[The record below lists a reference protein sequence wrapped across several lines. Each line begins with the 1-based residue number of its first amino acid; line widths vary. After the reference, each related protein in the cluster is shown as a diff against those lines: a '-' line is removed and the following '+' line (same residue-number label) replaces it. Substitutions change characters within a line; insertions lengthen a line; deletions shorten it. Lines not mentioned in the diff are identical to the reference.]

1 MATTAA
7 HPVWVL
13 NPSAARIVVESVTTA
28 GNKVEG
34 APVAKGWTGRFGGT
48 LPQRVESFQ
57 TVVLP
62 HLKAGYNLA
71 RWLLRND
78 HDAEDVTQEA
88 IVRAFRFFD
97 GFSGDNPRAWLLSV
111 VRNSAY
117 TFLSQNRAREL
128 GTEFDEVLHSEPAA
142 DGRAAETPEVL
153 VLRSAQQRILNEAV
167 EALPVEF
174 REVFVLREM
183 EGLSY
188 KEIADVARIPI
199 GTVMSRLSR
208 ARRQLQAAVVSR
220 EQAGSAS

>member
-1 MATTAA
+1 M
-7 HPVWVL
+7 
-13 NPSAARIVVESVTTA
+13 
-28 GNKVEG
+28 
-34 APVAKGWTGRFGGT
+34 
-48 LPQRVESFQ
+48 LPHRVESFEA
-57 TVVLP
+57 VVLP
-62 HLKAGYNLA
+62 HRRAGYNLA

-78 HDAEDVTQEA
+78 QDAEDVTQEA

-97 GFSGDNPRAWLLSV
+97 GFSGDNPRAWLLTV

-117 TFLSQNRAREL
+117 TFLQQNRAREL
-128 GTEFDEVLHSEPAA
+128 STEFDEVLHSEPASN
-142 DGRAAETPEVL
+142 GRTSETPEVL
-153 VLRSAQQRILNEAV
+153 VLRSAQQRFLNEVV

-208 ARRQLQAAVVSR
+208 ARRQLQAAVAHG

>member
-1 MATTAA
+1 MP
-7 HPVWVL
+7 H
-13 NPSAARIVVESVTTA
+13 R
-28 GNKVEG
+28 G
-34 APVAKGWTGRFGGT
+34 
-48 LPQRVESFQ
+48 ESFE
-57 TVVLP
+57 TVMLP
-62 HLKAGYNLA
+62 HMRAGYNLA

-78 HDAEDVTQEA
+78 QDAEDVTQEA

-97 GFSGDNPRAWLLSV
+97 GFNGDNPRAWLLTV

-117 TFLSQNRAREL
+117 TFMQQNRAREL
-128 GTEFDEVLHSEPAA
+128 GTEFDEVLHSEPASN
-142 DGRAAETPEVL
+142 GRPSETPEVL
-153 VLRSAQQRILNEAV
+153 VLRSAQQRLLNQAV

-208 ARRQLQAAVVSR
+208 ARRQLQAAVAGR
-220 EQAGSAS
+220 EQAAS

>member
-1 MATTAA
+1 MP
-7 HPVWVL
+7 H
-13 NPSAARIVVESVTTA
+13 
-28 GNKVEG
+28 
-34 APVAKGWTGRFGGT
+34 
-48 LPQRVESFQ
+48 RVDSFEAL
-57 TVVLP
+57 VLP
-62 HLKAGYNLA
+62 HMRAGYNLA

-97 GFSGDNPRAWLLSV
+97 GFNGDNPRAWLLTV

-117 TFLSQNRAREL
+117 TFLQQNRAREL
-128 GTEFDEVLHSEPAA
+128 GTEFDEVLHSEPASN
-142 DGRAAETPEVL
+142 GRASETPEVL
-153 VLRSAQQRILNEAV
+153 VLRSAQQRLLSEAV
-167 EALPVEF
+167 EALPFEF

-208 ARRQLQAAVVSR
+208 ARRQLQAAVGRR

>member
-1 MATTAA
+1 M
-7 HPVWVL
+7 
-13 NPSAARIVVESVTTA
+13 R
-28 GNKVEG
+28 
-34 APVAKGWTGRFGGT
+34 
-48 LPQRVESFQ
+48 
-57 TVVLP
+57 
-62 HLKAGYNLA
+62 AGYNLA

-78 HDAEDVTQEA
+78 QDAEDVTQEA

-97 GFSGDNPRAWLLSV
+97 GFNGDNPRAWLLTV

-117 TFLSQNRAREL
+117 TLMQQNRAREL
-128 GTEFDEVLHSEPAA
+128 GTEFDEVLHSEPASN
-142 DGRAAETPEVL
+142 GRTSETPEVL
-153 VLRSAQQRILNEAV
+153 VLRSAQQRLLNQAV

-208 ARRQLQAAVVSR
+208 ARRQLQAAVGGR
-220 EQAGSAS
+220 EQAAS

>member
-1 MATTAA
+1 
-7 HPVWVL
+7 
-13 NPSAARIVVESVTTA
+13 
-28 GNKVEG
+28 
-34 APVAKGWTGRFGGT
+34 
-48 LPQRVESFQ
+48 LPHRVDSFEAM
-57 TVVLP
+57 VLP
-62 HLKAGYNLA
+62 HMRAGYNLA

-97 GFSGDNPRAWLLSV
+97 GFTGDNPRAWLLTV

-117 TFLSQNRAREL
+117 TFLQQNRAREL
-128 GTEFDEVLHSEPAA
+128 GTEFDEVLHSEPAPNGHA
-142 DGRAAETPEVL
+142 SETPEVL
-153 VLRSAQQRILNEAV
+153 VLRSAQQRVLNEAV

-208 ARRQLQAAVVSR
+208 ARRQLRAAVAGR
-220 EQAGSAS
+220 EQAGSVS

>member
-1 MATTAA
+1 M
-7 HPVWVL
+7 
-13 NPSAARIVVESVTTA
+13 
-28 GNKVEG
+28 
-34 APVAKGWTGRFGGT
+34 
-48 LPQRVESFQ
+48 PQRVESFE

-62 HLKAGYNLA
+62 HTRAGYNLA

-78 HDAEDVTQEA
+78 HDAEDVLQEA

-97 GFSGDNPRAWLLSV
+97 GFNGDNPRAWLLTV

-117 TFLSQNRAREL
+117 TFLQQNRAREL
-128 GTEFDEVLHSEPAA
+128 GTEFDEVLHSEPTPMT
-142 DGRAAETPEVL
+142 RASESPEAL
-153 VLRSAQQRILNEAV
+153 VLRSAQQRLLNQAV

-174 REVFVLREM
+174 REVFVLREL

-208 ARRQLQAAVVSR
+208 ARQQLQAAVARR
-220 EQAGSAS
+220 EQAGSTS

>member
-1 MATTAA
+1 MP
-7 HPVWVL
+7 H
-13 NPSAARIVVESVTTA
+13 
-28 GNKVEG
+28 
-34 APVAKGWTGRFGGT
+34 
-48 LPQRVESFQ
+48 RVDSFEA
-57 TVVLP
+57 VVLP
-62 HLKAGYNLA
+62 HVRAGYNLA

-97 GFSGDNPRAWLLSV
+97 GFSGDNPRAWLLTV

-117 TFLSQNRAREL
+117 SFLQQNRAREL
-128 GTEFDEVLHSEPAA
+128 DTEFDEVLHSEPASN
-142 DGRAAETPEVL
+142 GHSSETPEVL
-153 VLRSAQQRILNEAV
+153 VLRSAQQRFLNEAV

-174 REVFVLREM
+174 REAFVLREM

-208 ARRQLQAAVVSR
+208 ARRQLQAAVARR
-220 EQAGSAS
+220 EQTGSPS